1 MAPALA
7 QAGRDVRALASDGP
21 DQARV
26 QLPGVQQYRY
36 SPRPFQGIGKTHPW
50 LLDLETKLVRA
61 EACLKAAS
69 ELRSTGYHPDIVV
82 LHPGW
87 GESLFLPDVWPNA
100 RYAMYCEFYYGA
112 TGRDTGFDPEI
123 HPAQASDSPRL
134 RIKNVSNLLHF
145 EFVRAGLAP
154 TRWQADTFP
163 DSFRS
168 RIDVIHD
175 GIDTSLLVPDPD
187 ARLSIKVSGR
197 EINLSRADE
206 VVTYVSR
213 NLEPYRGIHSFI
225 RSLPALLRE
234 RPNAWVLLVGGDG
247 VSYGAPPD
255 PAKYGERTWTQVFMD
270 EVAAQLPAKARERII
285 FLGKLPYSA
294 YLRVLQVSRVH
305 VYLTYP
311 FVLSWSLLEAMSAG
325 CAIVASRT
333 PPVEEAIESGITGS
347 LVDFFNPTE
356 LADAVVTLLEAPELA
371 ARFGIAARATAIER
385 YDLRRVCLPR
395 QLDWI
400 SRLQAT

>member
-1 MAPALA
+1 
-7 QAGRDVRALASDGP
+7 
-21 DQARV
+21 
-26 QLPGVQQYRY
+26 
-36 SPRPFQGIGKTHPW
+36 
-50 LLDLETKLVRA
+50 
-61 EACLKAAS
+61 
-69 ELRSTGYHPDIVV
+69 
-82 LHPGW
+82 
-87 GESLFLPDVWPNA
+87 
-100 RYAMYCEFYYGA
+100 
-112 TGRDTGFDPEI
+112 
-123 HPAQASDSPRL
+123 
-134 RIKNVSNLLHF
+134 
-145 EFVRAGLAP
+145 
-154 TRWQADTFP
+154 
-163 DSFRS
+163 
-168 RIDVIHD
+168 
-175 GIDTSLLVPDPD
+175 
-187 ARLSIKVSGR
+187 
-197 EINLSRADE
+197 
-206 VVTYVSR
+206 
-213 NLEPYRGIHSFI
+213 
-225 RSLPALLRE
+225 
-234 RPNAWVLLVGGDG
+234 
-247 VSYGAPPD
+247 
-255 PAKYGERTWTQVFMD
+255 MD